1 MAEGM
6 CESFM
11 WGQSRS
17 QGSLSAQRAGVKEVG
32 RERPDTE
39 GSWRAINRCNIHS
52 EVDCFS
58 VFIVI

>member
-1 MAEGM
+1 MKVLCG
-6 CESFM
+6 
-11 WGQSRS
+11 GQSRS
-17 QGSLSAQRAGVKEVG
+17 QGSLSAQRAGVKKVG

-39 GSWRAINRCNIHS
+39 GSRRAINRYNIHS